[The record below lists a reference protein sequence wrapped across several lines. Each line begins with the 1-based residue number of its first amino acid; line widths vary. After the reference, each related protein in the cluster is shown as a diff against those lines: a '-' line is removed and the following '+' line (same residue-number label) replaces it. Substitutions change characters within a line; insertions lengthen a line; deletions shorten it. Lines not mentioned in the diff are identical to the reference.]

1 MHETQRWPVESQ
13 PSPRP
18 PALPLAFPPGR
29 PGLPPC
35 RTVPRSHSQ
44 PGSLDTL
51 APARSGGSGMR
62 SGPSEWGLGQGRKK
76 PSPREERRGGR
87 GARSPASRGSRV
99 STCPESDQ
107 QDMCWFMVRGQLLTE
122 TRSETPSGLC
132 AELRSQHRLSETT
145 ARARA
150 SGPGCP
156 VEPEGQSQA

>member
-76 PSPREERRGGR
+76 PSLREERRGG
-87 GARSPASRGSRV
+87 GGCQEPSLK
-99 STCPESDQ
+99 
-107 QDMCWFMVRGQLLTE
+107 GQPCLHL
-122 TRSETPSGLC
+122 
-132 AELRSQHRLSETT
+132 
-145 ARARA
+145 
-150 SGPGCP
+150 PG
-156 VEPEGQSQA
+156 E